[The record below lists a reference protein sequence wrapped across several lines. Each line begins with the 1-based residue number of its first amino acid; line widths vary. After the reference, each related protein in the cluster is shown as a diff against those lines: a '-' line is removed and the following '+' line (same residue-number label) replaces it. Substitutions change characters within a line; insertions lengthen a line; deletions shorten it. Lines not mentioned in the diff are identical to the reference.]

1 MFGNNKT
8 GKFLLAGLAAF
19 AWYKYSK
26 MSAEEKTKMTSNLKE
41 KGKRVY
47 DQYVPKEV
55 KFIETKTSEYKG
67 EKKRFYLFKIVYA
80 YDEEDDSSELTEYL
94 GIVGAYSTDSKDI
107 KYDGKGIALF
117 YFY

>member
-1 MFGNNKT
+1 MLGNNKT

-41 KGKRVY
+41 KSKRVY

-55 KFIETKTSEYKG
+55 KDMIGNKRTNQTYSENTGY
-67 EKKRFYLFKIVYA
+67 
-80 YDEEDDSSELTEYL
+80 
-94 GIVGAYSTDSKDI
+94 
-107 KYDGKGIALF
+107 
-117 YFY
+117 

>member
-1 MFGNNKT
+1 MLGNNNT

-26 MSAEEKTKMTSNLKE
+26 MSAEEKNKMTSNLKE

-55 KFIETKTSEYKG
+55 KDMIGNKRTNQTYSENTGY
-67 EKKRFYLFKIVYA
+67 
-80 YDEEDDSSELTEYL
+80 
-94 GIVGAYSTDSKDI
+94 
-107 KYDGKGIALF
+107 
-117 YFY
+117 

>member
-55 KFIETKTSEYKG
+55 KDMIG
-67 EKKRFYLFKIVYA
+67 NKR
-80 YDEEDDSSELTEYL
+80 SNQ
-94 GIVGAYSTDSKDI
+94 AYSENTG
-107 KYDGKGIALF
+107 Y
-117 YFY
+117 

>member
-26 MSAEEKTKMTSNLKE
+26 MSSEEKTKMTSNLKE

-55 KFIETKTSEYKG
+55 KDMIGNKRTSQTY
-67 EKKRFYLFKIVYA
+67 
-80 YDEEDDSSELTEYL
+80 SENTGY
-94 GIVGAYSTDSKDI
+94 
-107 KYDGKGIALF
+107 
-117 YFY
+117 

>member
-1 MFGNNKT
+1 MLGNNNT

-26 MSAEEKTKMTSNLKE
+26 MSAEEKNKMTSNLKE

-55 KFIETKTSEYKG
+55 KEMFGNKRTNQTYSENT
-67 EKKRFYLFKIVYA
+67 A
-80 YDEEDDSSELTEYL
+80 Y
-94 GIVGAYSTDSKDI
+94 
-107 KYDGKGIALF
+107 
-117 YFY
+117 